1 LSGDTDITHAQVDLD
16 APARV
21 TARREHLDGQSDY
34 NQRRAMPEDTP
45 SPPPAPIAPPPTPS
59 QPGIPFNI
67 GEEFG
72 TAKRNLPPV
81 KIVLIGAAI
90 IALIAGLIAFVQ
102 RPQSAATGSIDDVV
116 SVEVPNQNLTM
127 VAINVSL
134 QNNGKKPFLIRTI
147 KSDLDS
153 GSGTFSNDAASPVDF
168 DRYFQAFPT
177 LKQHALNPL
186 EREAQI
192 DPGARTEGTIIVAFP
207 VTPDAFINRKSL
219 KVTIQAYYQPVPLV
233 LTK

>member
-1 LSGDTDITHAQVDLD
+1 
-16 APARV
+16 
-21 TARREHLDGQSDY
+21 
-34 NQRRAMPEDTP
+34 MPEDTP
-45 SPPPAPIAPPPTPS
+45 SPPPAPSPATPT
-59 QPGIPFNI
+59 QPAIPFNI

-81 KIVLIGAAI
+81 KILLIGAAI
-90 IALIAGLIAFVQ
+90 IAVIAGIIAFVQ

-134 QNNGKKPFLIRTI
+134 QNNGKKPYLIRTI
-147 KSDLDS
+147 KADLDS

-192 DPGARTEGTIIVAFP
+192 EPGGQAQGTIIVGFP

-219 KVTIQAYYQPVPLV
+219 KVEIQPYYQPVPLV